1 MNEYIQKC
9 LDQLIEDK
17 EFNSE
22 TISNPK
28 EKVKQNIEQLENFM
42 MNGVIS
48 LLEAEQKKQ
57 VDSKPS
63 KKRKYYRK
71 CGLCGKR
78 YEQSDMVRTNRVDNG
93 WLCHDCYEDHLEPI
107 WDEND
112 M

>member
-28 EKVKQNIEQLENFM
+28 EKVKQYIEQLENFM

-48 LLEAEQKKQ
+48 VLEAEKI
-57 VDSKPS
+57 V
-63 KKRKYYRK
+63 
-71 CGLCGKR
+71 
-78 YEQSDMVRTNRVDNG
+78 T
-93 WLCHDCYEDHLEPI
+93 
-107 WDEND
+107 
-112 M
+112 

>member
-28 EKVKQNIEQLENFM
+28 EKVKQYIEQLENFM

-48 LLEAEQKKQ
+48 VLEAEKIVTETTKII
-57 VDSKPS
+57 DDFLK
-63 KKRKYYRK
+63 
-71 CGLCGKR
+71 G
-78 YEQSDMVRTNRVDNG
+78 E
-93 WLCHDCYEDHLEPI
+93 
-107 WDEND
+107 
-112 M
+112 

>member
-17 EFNSE
+17 EFSSK

-28 EKVKQNIEQLENFM
+28 EKVKQYIEQLENFM

-48 LLEAEQKKQ
+48 VLEAEQKKQ

-63 KKRKYYRK
+63 KKRNYFRK
-71 CGLCGKR
+71 CGFCRKR
-78 YEQSDMVRTNRVDNG
+78 LEQGDMIRTDKSPNG
-93 WLCHDCYEDHLEPI
+93 WLCVECYHEYTEPNY
-107 WDEND
+107 DENEF
-112 M
+112 